1 MVSINVYVKYEI
13 ERELIAIAEKRNEN
27 LDKGKKQIRPSTVIS
42 EILDEWYKKRK
53 GGK

>member
-1 MVSINVYVKYEI
+1 MVNVYVKYLI
-13 ERELIAIAEKRNEN
+13 ERELIAIAEERNKK
-27 LDKGKKQIRPSTVIS
+27 LGKGEKLIRPSTVIS